1 MSERT
6 LTDAVKTAAA
16 SEVVAP
22 FFAVSADFPSGTV
35 KIWAGVGELTFGGNT
50 YEGVG
55 EFLAIEA
62 ITETVDS
69 GSNGVALTLSGIP
82 SEVRNPIFEDA
93 YQGNSAEVIMGCF
106 DPNTGEIIDDPIT
119 IFKGHLDSDTV
130 TENGTTQQIKLRV
143 ENRLVDLLRAREYR
157 YTLEGQHQL
166 QGATTDKG
174 LEFMPALQ
182 ETDIEWGPPSTPPN
196 AGNQGQQTPFGL

>member
-6 LTDAVKTAAA
+6 LTEAVKVAAA

-22 FFAVSADFPSGTV
+22 FFAVSAAFPSGTV
-35 KIWAGVGELTFGGNT
+35 RIWAGVGELTISGNT

-55 EFLAIEA
+55 EFLTIEA
-62 ITETVDS
+62 ITETVDG

-82 SEVRNPIFEDA
+82 SEVRNPIFEDK
-93 YQGNSAEVIMGCF
+93 YQGNEAEVIMGVF
-106 DPNTGEIIDDPIT
+106 QPGDGSIISDPIT

-130 TENGTTQQIKLRV
+130 KEDGKTQTITLRV
-143 ENRLVDLLRAREYR
+143 ENRIVDLLRPREYR
-157 YTLEGQHQL
+157 YTLEGQHAL
-166 QGATTDKG
+166 KGATSDMG

-182 ETDIEWGPPSTPPN
+182 ETQIDWGPN
-196 AGNQGQQTPFGL
+196 A